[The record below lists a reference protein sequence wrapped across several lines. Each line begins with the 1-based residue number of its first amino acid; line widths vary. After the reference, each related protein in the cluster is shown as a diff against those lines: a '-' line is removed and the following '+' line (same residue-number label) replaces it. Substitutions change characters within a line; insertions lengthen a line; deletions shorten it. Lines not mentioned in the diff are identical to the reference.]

1 MTPRSSSRLR
11 TAVLD
16 VATIILGGALTAGLV
31 HIVAILII
39 PLYAANDAFARLSQ
53 LGATNKTVLLP
64 DADAAA
70 RLFPYGDPAVA
81 AAFCRYDLRDGPL
94 RVKAPVARYEF
105 SSLSFHTRRGSI
117 FYALTDR
124 AATQN
129 MLDALI
135 VTEKQLRAIAA
146 HDSEDETVR
155 DLRVVSSTEEGF
167 VLMRSFSETPSLMPE
182 AEART
187 TALKCETEPISP

>member
-1 MTPRSSSRLR
+1 MNWRSPSRLR
-11 TAVLD
+11 TSVID
-16 VATIILGGALTAGLV
+16 IATIVLGGALTAGLV

-39 PLYAANDAFARLSQ
+39 PLYASNDAFARLSQ
-53 LGATNKTVLLP
+53 LGPTNKTILLP
-64 DADAAA
+64 DADAPA

-81 AAFCRYDLRDGPL
+81 ASFCRYDLRDGPL

-105 SSLSFHTRRGSI
+105 ASLSFHTRRGSI
-117 FYALTDR
+117 FYALTDH

-129 MLDALI
+129 ILDALV
-135 VTEKQLRAIAA
+135 VTEKQLRVIAA

-155 DLRVVSSTEEGF
+155 DLRIVSATEEGF
-167 VLMRSFSETPSLMPE
+167 IVMRSFSETPSLMPE

-187 TALKCETEPISP
+187 TALKCETEPLKR